1 MQTLVYLGSLMRA
14 ETIYNA
20 IIVCPKSLVRTWE
33 REANLLF
40 KDIAP
45 KCRVCVIDSDV
56 AKGRRME
63 MFTEAFC
70 SSFKK
75 PSLVVTTYGLIDSH
89 ITELHK
95 IASQYPEWCW
105 NYCILDEGHCIKNPN
120 TIKSRNLR
128 ILCHNKKTRRLLLT
142 GTPIQNNLK
151 ELHSLFDWATSGQLL
166 GTSKTFLNKY
176 ATPIEEGR
184 QKNASA
190 WEVKKAAEMNK
201 SLQQLLQP
209 YFLQRLKSSEFQ
221 DKLPTKKELVVF
233 VALSKKQRSL
243 YQQFLD
249 GGMVRS
255 VLSGETASPLTAI
268 SYLKQLCGHPSLIR
282 DDRDAIVDNRP
293 SHILLE
299 ESAKLQ
305 VLFSLMKRLKRA
317 GHRALVFSQ
326 STKMLDIIER
336 VFDGTFA
343 FLRIDG
349 QTEGK
354 TRQRYVDDFNDK
366 DSGIDCMLLSTK
378 AAGVGLTLNGANRAI
393 IYDPS
398 WNPAEDCQA
407 VDRCYRIGQSKN
419 VTVYR
424 MIVSGTVEEKMY
436 EKQGERHTA
445 LFSSATY
452 VVTNIQ
458 RDTRIAVHKDGIKRV
473 LLMES
478 AGATKRYFDK
488 ADLSDLF
495 KLAPADA
502 PCSMLEKFHDKEKQ
516 SFLSKDPNVIGVA
529 SHDVLYDNA
538 VGNGSNDNNAVDLTS
553 SSKTPFSREPFKNS
567 APITSPSIA
576 DAPIANV
583 EIVEVD
589 EPQNLMPLG
598 RGLNR
603 TREHRVNAKARRN
616 DEVKETAK
624 SNESSTVDDALSI
637 ATHHMSN
644 NEYAN
649 AIDVLLE
656 LLENRSNAIQSDA
669 KLKVHENIAFAA
681 SKLGWL

>member
-1 MQTLVYLGSLMRA
+1 
-14 ETIYNA
+14 
-20 IIVCPKSLVRTWE
+20 
-33 REANLLF
+33 
-40 KDIAP
+40 
-45 KCRVCVIDSDV
+45 
-56 AKGRRME
+56 
-63 MFTEAFC
+63 
-70 SSFKK
+70 
-75 PSLVVTTYGLIDSH
+75 
-89 ITELHK
+89 
-95 IASQYPEWCW
+95 
-105 NYCILDEGHCIKNPN
+105 
-120 TIKSRNLR
+120 
-128 ILCHNKKTRRLLLT
+128 
-142 GTPIQNNLK
+142 
-151 ELHSLFDWATSGQLL
+151 
-166 GTSKTFLNKY
+166 
-176 ATPIEEGR
+176 
-184 QKNASA
+184 
-190 WEVKKAAEMNK
+190 
-201 SLQQLLQP
+201 
-209 YFLQRLKSSEFQ
+209 
-221 DKLPTKKELVVF
+221 
-233 VALSKKQRSL
+233 
-243 YQQFLD
+243 
-249 GGMVRS
+249 MVRS

-378 AAGVGLTLNGANRAI
+378 AAGVGLTLNGANRGERNVLADIASILCSPMISILITRLLLKAI

-436 EKQGERHTA
+436 EKQGARHTA
-445 LFSSATY
+445 LFSSPTY

-529 SHDVLYDNA
+529 SHDVLYNNA
-538 VGNGSNDNNAVDLTS
+538 VGDGSNDNNAVDLTTS

-576 DAPIANV
+576 DAPIADV
-583 EIVEVD
+583 EIVEVE

-603 TREHRVNAKARRN
+603 TRENRVNAKARRN

-649 AIDVLLE
+649 AIDVMLE

>member
-1 MQTLVYLGSLMRA
+1 
-14 ETIYNA
+14 
-20 IIVCPKSLVRTWE
+20 
-33 REANLLF
+33 
-40 KDIAP
+40 
-45 KCRVCVIDSDV
+45 
-56 AKGRRME
+56 
-63 MFTEAFC
+63 
-70 SSFKK
+70 
-75 PSLVVTTYGLIDSH
+75 
-89 ITELHK
+89 
-95 IASQYPEWCW
+95 
-105 NYCILDEGHCIKNPN
+105 
-120 TIKSRNLR
+120 
-128 ILCHNKKTRRLLLT
+128 
-142 GTPIQNNLK
+142 
-151 ELHSLFDWATSGQLL
+151 
-166 GTSKTFLNKY
+166 
-176 ATPIEEGR
+176 
-184 QKNASA
+184 
-190 WEVKKAAEMNK
+190 MNK

-221 DKLPTKKELVVF
+221 GKLPTKKELVVF

-243 YQQFLD
+243 YQQCKCFRSSVAPFMCDCKYSRRPPHLAVLD

-378 AAGVGLTLNGANRAI
+378 AAGVGLTLNGANRGERNVLADIASILCSPMISILITRLLLKAI

-436 EKQGERHTA
+436 EKQGARHTA
-445 LFSSATY
+445 LFSSPTY

-529 SHDVLYDNA
+529 SHDVLYNNA
-538 VGNGSNDNNAVDLTS
+538 VGDGSNDNNAVDLTTS

-576 DAPIANV
+576 DAPIADV
-583 EIVEVD
+583 EIVEVE

-603 TREHRVNAKARRN
+603 TRENRVNAKARRN

-649 AIDVLLE
+649 AIDVMLE